1 MSTLEWVLVIG
12 AVVAAIT
19 VALSTTAGRLDRL
32 HIRLATA
39 QASLDRQLLDRSTC
53 LRNVAT
59 SGVLDPASALVAV
72 EAADAARAAIGKVDQ
87 EDRETALSEVM
98 RTVFGDADDV
108 DALWAV
114 ADEPQREMLAD
125 LGDACERVQLAHRF
139 HDDLV
144 ARTERMRSKR
154 IVRWA
159 RLAGHAP
166 WPYRM
171 AFDDTPPP
179 HLVVRERPI
188 AGSGPDADAADVR

>member
-1 MSTLEWVLVIG
+1 MSTLEWILVVG

-59 SGVLDPASALVAV
+59 GGVLDPASALVAV
-72 EAADAARAAIGKVDQ
+72 EAADAARASIGKADQ
-87 EDRETALSEVM
+87 AERETALSEVM
-98 RTVFGDADDV
+98 RTVFGDAEDV
-108 DALWAV
+108 DALWAQ
-114 ADEPQREMLAD
+114 ADETRADLLTD

-144 ARTERMRSKR
+144 ARTERMRRRR

-166 WPYRM
+166 WPYRIV
-171 AFDDTPPP
+171 FDDTPPP
-179 HLVVRERPI
+179 HLVARERPTL
-188 AGSGPDADAADVR
+188 GPEVGHAA

>member
-53 LRNVAT
+53 LRNAAT

-144 ARTERMRSKR
+144 TRTERMRSKR

-159 RLAGHAP
+159 RLAGRAP

-188 AGSGPDADAADVR
+188 TGSGPDADAADVR

>member
-1 MSTLEWVLVIG
+1 MSTLEWILVVG

-32 HIRLATA
+32 HIRLTTA
-39 QASLDRQLLDRSTC
+39 EASLDRQLLDRSTC

-59 SGVLDPASALVAV
+59 GGVLDPASALVAV
-72 EAADAARAAIGKVDQ
+72 EAADASRAAIGKADQ
-87 EDRETALSEVM
+87 EERETALSEVM

-108 DALWAV
+108 DALWAG
-114 ADEPQREMLAD
+114 ADETRAELLAD

-144 ARTERMRSKR
+144 ARTVRMRSKR

-166 WPYRM
+166 WPYRIE
-171 AFDDTPPP
+171 FDDVPPP
-179 HLVVRERPI
+179 HLVAKERPSR
-188 AGSGPDADAADVR
+188 GSGVGHAA

>member
-12 AVVAAIT
+12 AILAAIT

-59 SGVLDPASALVAV
+59 GGVLDPASALAAV
-72 EAADAARAAIGKVDQ
+72 DAADAAREAIGKAEQ
-87 EDRETALSEVM
+87 PARETELSEVM
-98 RTVFGDADDV
+98 RTVFGSAEDV
-108 DALWAV
+108 DALWAS
-114 ADEPQREMLAD
+114 ADETRAGLIAD

-144 ARTERMRSKR
+144 ARTQRMRRKSV
-154 IVRWA
+154 VRWA
-159 RLAGHAP
+159 RLAGRAP
-166 WPYRM
+166 WPHRID
-171 AFDDTPPP
+171 FDDVPPP
-179 HLVVRERPI
+179 HLVARDRPPV
-188 AGSGPDADAADVR
+188 GPEVGHAA

>member
-19 VALSTTAGRLDRL
+19 VALSSTAGRLDRL

-72 EAADAARAAIGKVDQ
+72 EAADAARAGIGKVDQ

-98 RTVFGDADDV
+98 RTVFGDAADV
-108 DALWAV
+108 DDLWAS

-144 ARTERMRSKR
+144 ARTERMRRKR

-171 AFDDTPPP
+171 DFDDTPPP
-179 HLVVRERPI
+179 HLVVKERPI
-188 AGSGPDADAADVR
+188 AGPGQESSATDVR